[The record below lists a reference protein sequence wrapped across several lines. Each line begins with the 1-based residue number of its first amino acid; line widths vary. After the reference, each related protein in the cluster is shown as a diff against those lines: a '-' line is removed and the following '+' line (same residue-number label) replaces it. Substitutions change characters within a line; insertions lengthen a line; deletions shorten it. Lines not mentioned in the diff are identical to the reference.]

1 MDLPYQIKDRVTLMH
16 RSQSNPFYCLWSNLY
31 WKPTYVRTRKGVNE
45 PQPWYRW
52 SV

>member
-31 WKPTYVRTRKGVNE
+31 WKPKLRMCERERV
-45 PQPWYRW
+45 WM
-52 SV
+52 